1 MTNQIFS
8 PKRFADYFKLFIG
21 ENWKKLLTTTASLV
35 GSLIVVQTLLPPLTG
50 CYDPGQN
57 FGPIDPMWHKSF
69 VILWIMIFVSVV
81 TWSGSLLLSYR
92 SKNRRFSLLTL
103 PASNCEKFLTYFLI
117 YIIGIYVIFFF
128 GMELGN
134 YLRVW
139 TAPLYAA
146 NDAIIQPLPLK
157 YFLTFGRS
165 YILEHRDGLT
175 FSPEALEFSMIKMNT
190 MIAITLGSLFILQSV
205 FALCSTIWP
214 KSGTRNGILV
224 VVILLILSSIL
235 INLGRGIFFGGTP
248 ITERFD
254 FYNYHDILLTIHCIG
269 TAVIC
274 LILYGIAY
282 LRFKELETINR
293 W

>member
-35 GSLIVVQTLLPPLTG
+35 GALIVAQTLIPPLTG

-57 FGPIDPMWHKSF
+57 FGPLDPMWQKS
-69 VILWIMIFVSVV
+69 VIILWIMLFVSVV
-81 TWSGSLLLSYR
+81 TWSGSFLLSYR

-146 NDAIIQPLPLK
+146 NDAIIQPLPFK

-165 YILEHRDGLT
+165 YILEHRDGLS
-175 FSPEALEFSMIKMNT
+175 FSPEALEFSIIKMNT
-190 MIAITLGSLFILQSV
+190 MIAITLGSLFILQSF

-214 KSGTRNGILV
+214 KSGTRNGILAAV
-224 VVILLILSSIL
+224 TLLILSSIL
-235 INLGRGIFFGGTP
+235 VNLGRSIFFP
-248 ITERFD
+248 DIHITDRFNYQD
-254 FYNYHDILLTIHCIG
+254 YHDILLTIHCVG
-269 TAVIC
+269 AGVIC